1 MKRIF
6 LLCLVLCGW
15 WQSSRAQDDLM
26 ALAEKSDSAS
36 RYTLSTFKGT
46 RIINGQSV
54 QTLGRKNLQFL
65 ISHRFDRVN
74 SGYYNFFGL
83 DGALIRLGLEYG
95 VTDDLMIGVGRSS
108 YFKTYDAFGKYRFLR
123 QTADNRMPFTAAA
136 FFSVNVRTQRLIPP
150 EKLSGKD
157 KLTYTTQLL
166 LARRF
171 SDAFSLQLSPTY
183 VYRVRPELSQDDQ
196 GVLAL
201 GIGGR
206 YSITRDVAFN
216 AEYFYVL
223 PDQISSTYTNALSVG
238 FDIQTGG
245 HVFQLH
251 FTNSYGMTERYFITE
266 TVDEWADG
274 DIHFGFNISR
284 TFSFDKEARAKKT
297 W

>member
-1 MKRIF
+1 MKRVF
-6 LLCLVLCGW
+6 LLCLLLCGW
-15 WQSSRAQDDLM
+15 WQSSLAQDELM
-26 ALAEKSDSAS
+26 ALAKESDSVS
-36 RYTLSTFKGT
+36 LYTLATFKGT

-54 QTLGRKNLQFL
+54 QTPGKKNLQFL

-74 SGYYNFFGL
+74 TGAYNFFGL

-95 VTDDLMIGVGRSS
+95 LSEDLVIGVGRSS

-123 QTADNRMPFTAAA
+123 QRVDNRMPLTAAA

-150 EKLSGKD
+150 DELSAND
-157 KLTYTTQLL
+157 RLTYTTQLL

-183 VYRVRPELSQDDQ
+183 VYRVRPEPGLDDQ

-206 YSITRDVAFN
+206 YSITKDVTFN

-223 PDQISSTYTNALSVG
+223 PDQINSAYTNALSVG
-238 FDIQTGG
+238 FDIHTGG

-266 TVDEWADG
+266 TVDDWTDG

-284 TFSFDKEARAKKT
+284 TFAFDKKAAAKKN